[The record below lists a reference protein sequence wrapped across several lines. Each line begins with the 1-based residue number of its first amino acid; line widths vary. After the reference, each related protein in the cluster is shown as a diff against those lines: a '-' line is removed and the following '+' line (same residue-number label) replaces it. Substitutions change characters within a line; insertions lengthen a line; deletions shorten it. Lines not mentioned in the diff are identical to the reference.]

1 MAEITL
7 KTRLLNKY
15 DQSIAASEVLGKGE
29 IHFEPVSIPV
39 GSTGATETAVL
50 MKVGDG
56 SSTYENLKY
65 VAARAADVYDW
76 AKAAD
81 KPVYKANEIEGL
93 SDYISGKIKDTNTT
107 YTFAIVDG
115 HLVVKSK
122 DVDSETLTE
131 VAKLDILTPDELAN
145 VLSDYVSNS
154 AFDTFKESNT
164 QAIADAKA
172 AGTGAQAA
180 AEAAQSKADSAYEL
194 AGKKATMAEVEAKG
208 YATVD
213 YVDGEVDTLE
223 GAIAGKADKATTL
236 AGYGITDAMTAEA
249 IASAIATAK
258 SEAIT
263 AATYN
268 DTQVKADIKAN
279 ADAIDAIEA
288 DYLKEEDKTALT
300 QAINDEKAR
309 AEAAEAKALKDAKDY
324 TDAELKGI
332 AISVEK
338 KEGIDYI
345 VIKDNDNVE
354 ITSVNANAFV
364 KDGMLTDAD
373 YNAETNKLTLT
384 WNTDS
389 GLTTTDIDLNDLVDT
404 YIGGNGINVSTAG
417 EISIDTAVVATV
429 SALNEVKATAEA
441 AQTAE
446 EVGNAI
452 DAKITALDLANTYE
466 AKGAAATALSEAK
479 SYADQ
484 AEADAVATAAADAKS
499 KADAA
504 LEAAKAYAD
513 ANDADT
519 TYTAG
524 TGLVLNGT
532 VFSID
537 PNLVLILDAND

>member
-15 DQSIAASEVLGKGE
+15 NQSIAASEVLGKGE

-56 SSTYENLKY
+56 STTYENLKY

-81 KPVYKANEIEGL
+81 KPIYKAEEIDGL
-93 SDYISGKIKDTNTT
+93 SDYISGEIKDTNTT

-115 HLVVKSK
+115 QLVVKSK
-122 DVDSETLTE
+122 EVDSETLTE
-131 VAKLDILTPDELAN
+131 VAKLDFLTPDELTN
-145 VLSDYVSNS
+145 VLSDYVTNS
-154 AFDTFKESNT
+154 VFDAYKEANS
-164 QAIADAKA
+164 QALADAKSE
-172 AGTGAQAA
+172 GKTYT
-180 AEAAQSKADSAYEL
+180 DTEL
-194 AGKKATMAEVEAKG
+194 
-208 YATVD
+208 
-213 YVDGEVDTLE
+213 
-223 GAIAGKADKATTL
+223 GKASLNAKN
-236 AGYGITDAMTAEA
+236 YTDSEV
-249 IASAIATAK
+249 ATAL
-258 SEAIT
+258 
-263 AATYN
+263 
-268 DTQVKADIKAN
+268 
-279 ADAIDAIEA
+279 ADAKS
-288 DYLKEEDKTALT
+288 Y
-300 QAINDEKAR
+300 
-309 AEAAEAKALKDAKDY
+309 AKDY
-324 TDAELKGI
+324 ADGLDQEIRDDVEGHVSEKITEAKTEVNKYTDDKVKALADQVGAVPEGSTVMGIINEIQENAYDDTELRGIANQNKDDISDLKALVGETSVDDRIGDALEAANDYTDTELKGL
-332 AISVEK
+332 AISIEK
-338 KEGIDYI
+338 KEGVDYI
-345 VIKDNDNVE
+345 VLKDNDNVE
-354 ITSVNANAFV
+354 ITSVNATAFV
-364 KDGMLTDAD
+364 KDGMLTDAS
-373 YNAETNKLTLT
+373 YNAENNKLTLT

-404 YIGGNGINVSTAG
+404 YTGGNGINVSTAG
-417 EISIDTAVVATV
+417 EISLD
-429 SALNEVKATAEA
+429 
-441 AQTAE
+441 E
-446 EVGNAI
+446 EVVNDAI
-452 DAKITALDLANTYE
+452 DAKIEALKLSETYE

-504 LEAAKAYAD
+504 LDAAKAYA
-513 ANDADT
+513 NSLEHKDT